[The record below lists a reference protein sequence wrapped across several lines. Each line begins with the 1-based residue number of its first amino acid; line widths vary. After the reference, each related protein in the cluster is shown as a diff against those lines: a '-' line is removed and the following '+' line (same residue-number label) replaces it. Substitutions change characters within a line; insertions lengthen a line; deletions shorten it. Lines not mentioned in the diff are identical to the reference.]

1 METER
6 DTSHEVSQPRRAIL
20 SVAVVAVIQGFA
32 QDLRLLKLYK
42 VFRESRPSALSI
54 GSSVSAIASAS

>member
-42 VFRESRPSALSI
+42 VFRGSR
-54 GSSVSAIASAS
+54 